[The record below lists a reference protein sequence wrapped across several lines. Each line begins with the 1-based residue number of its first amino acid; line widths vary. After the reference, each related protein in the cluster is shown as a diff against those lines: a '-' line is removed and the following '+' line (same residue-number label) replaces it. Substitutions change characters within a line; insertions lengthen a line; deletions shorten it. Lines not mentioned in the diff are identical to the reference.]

1 MKYKL
6 LSILIGSV
14 GLILISRYVYG
25 SDKYLGIFEITA
37 YCSGE
42 RNQNCKC
49 TGKYPGDKGY
59 GITKSGKVAKWG
71 TVATDPKVILLGTKL
86 KIEGFDTVFVSEDI
100 GSAIKKNKIDIWFPT
115 HQDALNFGRQ
125 KRKVWIVK

>member
-25 SDKYLGIFEITA
+25 SDKYLGIFEITG
-37 YCSGE
+37 YCNDG
-42 RNQNCKC
+42 KC
-49 TGKYPGDKGY
+49 TGKNIGDKGY

-71 TVATDPKVILLGTKL
+71 MVATDLKVIPLGTKL
-86 KIEGFDTVFVSEDI
+86 KIEGFDAIFEASDI
-100 GSAIKKNKIDIWFPT
+100 GGAIKKNKIDIWFPT
-115 HQDALNFGRQ
+115 HRDALNWGRQ
-125 KRKVWIVK
+125 KRKVWMVK

>member
-1 MKYKL
+1 MKYRL

-14 GLILISRYVYG
+14 GLILISRYVYS
-25 SDKYLGIFEITA
+25 SDKYLGIFEITG
-37 YCSGE
+37 YCNDKE
-42 RNQNCKC
+42 C
-49 TGKYPGDKGY
+49 TGKSPGDKGY

-71 TVATDPKVILLGTKL
+71 MVATDPKVIPSGTKL
-86 KIEGFDTVFVSEDI
+86 KIEGFDTIFKVEDI
-100 GSAIKKNKIDIWFPT
+100 GGAIKKNKIDIWFPT

>member
-1 MKYKL
+1 MQMKYKL

-14 GLILISRYVYG
+14 GLVLISKYVYG
-25 SDKYLGIFEITA
+25 SDKYLGVFEITG
-37 YCSGE
+37 YCNDE
-42 RNQNCKC
+42 RC
-49 TGKYPGDKGY
+49 TGKNIGDKGY

-71 TVATDPKVILLGTKL
+71 MVATDLKVIPLGTKL
-86 KIEGFDTVFVSEDI
+86 KIEGFDTIFVSEDI

-115 HQDALNFGRQ
+115 HQDALNWGRQ

>member
-14 GLILISRYVYG
+14 GLVLISKYVYG
-25 SDKYLGIFEITA
+25 SDKYLGVFEITG
-37 YCSGE
+37 YCNDE
-42 RNQNCKC
+42 RC
-49 TGKYPGDKGY
+49 TGKNIGDKGY

-71 TVATDPKVILLGTKL
+71 MVATDLKVIPLGTKL
-86 KIEGFDTVFVSEDI
+86 KIEGFDTIFVSEDI

-115 HQDALNFGRQ
+115 HQDALNWGRQ